1 MEEDREV
8 FLEEGEEEEE
18 KKLKKWREAEG
29 QNWNCNRL
37 LTVEFT
43 DLTTIT
49 ISNIHTNCF
58 PTAP

>member
-18 KKLKKWREAEG
+18 KKLKKWRETEG

-37 LTVEFT
+37 V
-43 DLTTIT
+43 DCR
-49 ISNIHTNCF
+49 IHRF
-58 PTAP
+58 YHHYHF